1 MNISNDIRL
10 LNKDSFIDFLNSV
23 NSDFTPPLDKKINF
37 SEYYYKVINKAKV
50 IFIIE
55 NKTIIALMV
64 YYDNLDEAQITL
76 VAVRASYRGK
86 GISYLM
92 FESFFKLINKPIN
105 IITWDNNIISKNLYI
120 KLGFIIKN
128 RYINKYG
135 ISEVLMVKK

>member
-1 MNISNDIRL
+1 MNISNDISL

-23 NSDFTPPLDKKINF
+23 NSDFTPSLDKKINF
-37 SEYYYKVINKAKV
+37 SEYYYKVINNAKV

-55 NKTIIALMV
+55 KKTIISLMV

-76 VAVRASYRGK
+76 VAVRNSYRGK
-86 GISYLM
+86 RISYLL
-92 FESFFKLINKPIN
+92 FESLFKLINKPIN
-105 IITWDNNIISKNLYI
+105 IITWDDNTVSKKLYM

>member
-37 SEYYYKVINKAKV
+37 IEYYYKVINKAKV

-76 VAVRASYRGK
+76 VAVR
-86 GISYLM
+86 
-92 FESFFKLINKPIN
+92 
-105 IITWDNNIISKNLYI
+105 
-120 KLGFIIKN
+120 
-128 RYINKYG
+128 
-135 ISEVLMVKK
+135 